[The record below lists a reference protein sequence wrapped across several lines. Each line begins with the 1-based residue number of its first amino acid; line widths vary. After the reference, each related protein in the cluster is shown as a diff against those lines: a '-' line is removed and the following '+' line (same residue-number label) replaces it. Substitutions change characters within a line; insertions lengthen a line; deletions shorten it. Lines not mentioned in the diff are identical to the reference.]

1 MTVSEPSDTKKKDLN
16 IKGGVEVTGLGD
28 GPLAKA
34 GVRPGDVIIRVA
46 DADITGV
53 KQFEALVK
61 GLDANKAVPVFVRRS
76 DSTLVIPV
84 RPK

>member
-1 MTVSEPSDTKKKDLN
+1 MLFRSLN

-28 GPLAKA
+28 GPLVRA
-34 GVRPGDVIIRVA
+34 GVRPGDVIIRVG
-46 DADITGV
+46 DTDITGA
-53 KQFEALVK
+53 KQLETLVK
-61 GLDANKAVPVFVRRS
+61 GLDANKAVPVFIRRS